1 LNAGTPAPSD
11 QKALLE
17 PLNNHH
23 HPTYMK
29 KSIITLT
36 VAAAFYSV
44 AASSSFAQMKVGI
57 VDMNKVFTS
66 YYKTKDAEA
75 RLNDARAQAK
85 TDLDGRLETL
95 KANMES
101 INKLEADAK
110 KPELAPDKQAAAV
123 KARDEKINEV
133 RNLDREIGEFRQ
145 TRERQLQEQFM
156 RMRGDIVQDIMKIVE
171 SRVKSEGF
179 DLVFDKSGQ
188 GISQVPVVLF
198 SAPAMDFSDSV
209 VTELNKSAPA
219 KKSE

>member
-1 LNAGTPAPSD
+1 MNKTVL
-11 QKALLE
+11 
-17 PLNNHH
+17 
-23 HPTYMK
+23 
-29 KSIITLT
+29 TLT
-36 VAAAFYSV
+36 VAAAFCAFS
-44 AASSSFAQMKVGI
+44 ATPALAQMKVGV

-95 KANMES
+95 KKNMEE

-110 KPELAPDKQAAAV
+110 KPELTPEKQQAAV

-156 RMRGDIVQDIMKIVE
+156 RMRGDIVQDIMKIVDAK
-171 SRVKSEGF
+171 VKADGYE
-179 DLVFDKSGQ
+179 LVLDKSGL
-188 GISQVPVVLF
+188 GISQVNVVLF
-198 SAPAMDFSDSV
+198 SAPSMDFSDSI
-209 VTELNKSAPA
+209 VTELNKNAPA
-219 KKSE
+219 KKAN